1 MNGGRHS
8 EPGPT
13 ARSHRAK
20 GSAKHFF
27 MRQLLKSAAVGFPG
41 GLLASLF
48 LRHRGFPV
56 FMFHRVLPDP
66 RTSYDPE
73 MVIASD
79 LFESFLEWA
88 SERFNIVPIPEL
100 MRRIKEPLN
109 GNRGYCAITFDDG
122 WQDNYAHAFP
132 LLQAYHA
139 PATVY
144 LAARLIGSERRFWQE
159 RLWACLNV
167 LDGSVIND
175 GLAEEFNRQYLWY
188 PLLRPVDF
196 KFSNLRRVL
205 LKRSSREAEEFV
217 DLLET
222 KIPCP
227 GAPPGRSFMN
237 WQEVE
242 IMQKA
247 GVHFGSH
254 TLHHTLLTQAPP
266 DVAWSEITGS
276 RKELQ
281 ERLRDPVVGFTY
293 PWGQTLP
300 LVTRQVQAAGYEYAL
315 TTQPSLLNKSS
326 DAWLIPRIP
335 ISGNV
340 VRDDTGYF
348 AAELANFSMNS
359 AAFRR
364 SVLRSAAMP
373 VQPAERLRIAY
384 IINTITQWN
393 TGGTER
399 QLLHLIKSLDPRYF
413 QPALFVLQGSPDLKA
428 GHPAFP
434 IYVVESE
441 RPFLN
446 FRILLDLRKKLA
458 EFKPD
463 IVQTFFLDATLFGT
477 LAATLAGVPAIVQS
491 RRSLLVQQEP
501 LAKRILLRA
510 ANRLTRSWQCNS
522 LTVASEVE
530 KTEGLPRKHMDVLP
544 NVLDPH
550 EFKPATPAEKA
561 AARHLLGLPQD
572 VPIFL
577 SVGNL
582 RAVKNHSTL
591 IAAAALL
598 REKLPDAIYVIVGAG
613 ELEADLKAEIERA
626 NLQSVIRL
634 VGMQLDVLPW
644 LAAADMGLI
653 TSLSEGS
660 SNALLEY
667 MATGVPTVLST
678 IPSNRE
684 MAQGIFFDTRNP
696 ADLAAKIYELWTNP
710 QRRDELIK
718 QQRKIALRHS
728 PESIARLL
736 QAYYVSLV
744 AQLT

>member
-1 MNGGRHS
+1 
-8 EPGPT
+8 
-13 ARSHRAK
+13 
-20 GSAKHFF
+20 

-41 GLLASLF
+41 GMLAALF
-48 LRHRGFPV
+48 LRNRGFPV

-66 RTSYDPE
+66 RASYDPE
-73 MVIASD
+73 MVISTD
-79 LFESFLEWA
+79 LFESFLQWA
-88 SERFNIVPIPEL
+88 TEKFQIVPVPEL
-100 MRRIKEPLN
+100 IRRIKEPLN
-109 GNRGYCAITFDDG
+109 GNKRYCAITFDDG

-132 LLQAYHA
+132 LLQAYRA
-139 PATVY
+139 PATIF
-144 LAARLIGSERRFWQE
+144 LAARLVGTGRRFWQE
-159 RLWACLNV
+159 RLWACLK
-167 LDGSVIND
+167 GSGEAAIND
-175 GLAEEFNRQYLWY
+175 DLVEEFNRQYLWY
-188 PLLRPVDF
+188 PPLRAVDF
-196 KFSNLRRVL
+196 KFANMRRIL
-205 LKRSSREAEEFV
+205 LKHSSRDAEEFV
-217 DLLET
+217 DLLES
-222 KIPCP
+222 KITCP
-227 GAPPGRSFMN
+227 GAELLGRSFMN

-242 IMQKA
+242 IMQKG

-254 TLHHTLLTQAPP
+254 TLNHTLLTQAPP
-266 DVAWSEITGS
+266 DVAWNEITES

-281 ERLRDPVVGFTY
+281 ERLGDPVIGFTY

-300 LVTRQVQAAGYEYAL
+300 IVTRQVRDAGYEYAL
-315 TTQPSLLNKSS
+315 TTQPSLFSKST
-326 DAWLIPRIP
+326 DAWLIPRVP

-364 SVLRSAAMP
+364 SGLRGAAMP
-373 VQPAERLRIAY
+373 VVQPAERLRIAY
-384 IINTITQWN
+384 VINTITQWN

-399 QLLHLIKSLDPRYF
+399 QLLHLIKSLDPAYF
-413 QPALFVLQGSPDLKA
+413 EPALYVLQSSPDLKA
-428 GHPAFP
+428 GHPLFP
-434 IYVVESE
+434 IHVVESGK
-441 RPFLN
+441 PFVNL
-446 FRILLDLRKKLA
+446 RILLDLRKKLA

-477 LAATLAGVPAIVQS
+477 LAATLASVPVIVQS

-501 LAKRILLRA
+501 LAKRVLLRA

-530 KTEGLPRKHMDVLP
+530 KTEGLPRKHVEVLP

-550 EFKPATPAEKA
+550 EFKPATPAEKV
-561 AARHLLGLPQD
+561 AARQLLGLPQG

-591 IAAAALL
+591 IAAAGLL
-598 REKLPDAIYVIVGAG
+598 REKLPDAIYVIVGTG

-626 NLQSVIRL
+626 NLGSVVRL
-634 VGMQLDVLPW
+634 VGMQLNVLPW

-653 TSLSEGS
+653 TSVSEGS

-667 MATGVPTVLST
+667 MATGVPTVLSN
-678 IPSNRE
+678 IPSSQE
-684 MAQGIFFDTRNP
+684 MAQGVFFETRNP
-696 ADLAAKIYELWTNP
+696 ADLAAKIYELWSNP
-710 QRRDELIK
+710 RQRDELVK

-744 AQLT
+744 AQVS

>member
-1 MNGGRHS
+1 MNRGRQS
-8 EPGPT
+8 EPEPT
-13 ARSHRAK
+13 ARNERAK
-20 GSAKHFF
+20 GSARHFF

-41 GLLASLF
+41 GLLAALF

-73 MVIASD
+73 MVISAN
-79 LFESFLEWA
+79 LFESFLQWA
-88 SERFNIVPIPEL
+88 SEKFHIVSVPEL

-109 GNRGYCAITFDDG
+109 GDRRYCAITFDDG

-139 PATVY
+139 PATIF

-159 RLWACLNV
+159 RLWACLSGPNE
-167 LDGSVIND
+167 SVIND
-175 GLAEEFNRQYLWY
+175 DLAEEFNRQCLWY
-188 PLLRPVDF
+188 PPLRAGDF
-196 KFSNLRRVL
+196 TFSNLRRVL

-222 KIPCP
+222 KFPCP
-227 GAPPGRSFMN
+227 SAAPGRSFMN

-242 IMQKA
+242 LMQKG

-254 TLHHTLLTQAPP
+254 TLNHTLLTQAPP
-266 DVAWSEITGS
+266 DVAWNEITES

-281 ERLRDPVVGFTY
+281 ERLGEPVTGFTY

-300 LVTRQVQAAGYEYAL
+300 IVTHQVQAAGYEYAL
-315 TTQPSLLNKSS
+315 TTQPSLFNKSS
-326 DAWLIPRIP
+326 DAWLIPRVP

-364 SVLRSAAMP
+364 SALRRAVMP
-373 VQPAERLRIAY
+373 INRGERLRIAY
-384 IINTITQWN
+384 VINMITQWN

-399 QLLHLIKSLDPRYF
+399 QLLHLIKSLDPAYF
-413 QPALFVLQGSPDLKA
+413 EPALFVLQGSPDLKA
-428 GHPAFP
+428 GDPPFP
-434 IYVVESE
+434 IHVVNSHK
-441 RPFLN
+441 PFVN

-477 LAATLAGVPAIVQS
+477 LAATLAAVPVIVQS
-491 RRSLLVQQEP
+491 RRSLLVHQEP

-530 KTEGLPRKHMDVLP
+530 KTEGLPRPRMNVLP
-544 NVLDPH
+544 NVLDPQ
-550 EFKPATPAEKA
+550 EFKPATSAEKA
-561 AARHLLGLPQD
+561 AARQLLGLPQD
-572 VPIFL
+572 IPIFL

-591 IAAAALL
+591 IRAASLL
-598 REKLPDAIYVIVGAG
+598 RERLPDAIYVIVGAG
-613 ELEADLKAEIERA
+613 ELEADLKAEIERGD
-626 NLQSVIRL
+626 LGSVVRL
-634 VGMQLDVLPW
+634 AGMQLDVLPW

-678 IPSNRE
+678 IPSNQE
-684 MAQGIFFDTRNP
+684 MAQGVFFETRNP
-696 ADLAAKIYELWTNP
+696 ADLASKIYELWSNP
-710 QRRDELIK
+710 QRREELVNK
-718 QQRKIALRHS
+718 QRKIALRHS

-736 QAYYVSLV
+736 QAYYVNLV
-744 AQLT
+744 AQFT